1 MQEQKIT
8 DNLEVLLNVLPPVI
22 SEAVREANAEN
33 NPANLLEVIMD
44 LGRVPTARYIE
55 REEVLNDLEVTR
67 SDIDYVVERIGEFD
81 ADNRAG
87 LERTLHRIS
96 AIRNRRGHIV
106 GLTSRVGRA
115 VYGTTDIIKDLIES
129 GKSLLILGRPGV
141 GKTTMLREAAR
152 ILAESK
158 RVVIVDTS
166 NEIGGDGDVPHPAVG
181 RARRMQVA
189 MPSLQ
194 HEVMIEAVENHNPE
208 AIVIDEIGRE
218 LEAAAARTIAE
229 RGVQLIG
236 TAHGNSLENL
246 LLNPT
251 LSDLV
256 GGIESVTLSDE
267 EARRRG
273 TQKTVLERRS
283 PPTFDVLI
291 EIQTRDRLAVHLDV
305 AQAVDSLLRGY
316 PLPAEIRSRTE
327 DGEIHIEQA
336 QAPTRAAQAAGQGY
350 RRQAGELTGRADMPG
365 MPVGPARGSGR
376 SVIGGV
382 QGAPGGQAI
391 SRGPADTIKIY
402 PYGVAR
408 NRLMQASKRLG
419 VPAVIVNDAGDA
431 DVLVTLR
438 SYYRKRQRAIMDAER
453 RNMPIYV
460 LRANTVNQMQQ
471 FLTDLFNLSTGPGEA
486 GEGGVD
492 PVLQET
498 QAAIDA
504 VLNGERWVELPP
516 AKSSVRRIQHQ
527 MARDAKLLSH
537 SYGKEPRRRV
547 RIFRE

>member
-1 MQEQKIT
+1 
-8 DNLEVLLNVLPPVI
+8 
-22 SEAVREANAEN
+22 
-33 NPANLLEVIMD
+33 
-44 LGRVPTARYIE
+44 
-55 REEVLNDLEVTR
+55 
-67 SDIDYVVERIGEFD
+67 
-81 ADNRAG
+81 
-87 LERTLHRIS
+87 
-96 AIRNRRGHIV
+96 
-106 GLTSRVGRA
+106 
-115 VYGTTDIIKDLIES
+115 
-129 GKSLLILGRPGV
+129 
-141 GKTTMLREAAR
+141 
-152 ILAESK
+152 
-158 RVVIVDTS
+158 
-166 NEIGGDGDVPHPAVG
+166 
-181 RARRMQVA
+181 
-189 MPSLQ
+189 
-194 HEVMIEAVENHNPE
+194 
-208 AIVIDEIGRE
+208 
-218 LEAAAARTIAE
+218 
-229 RGVQLIG
+229 
-236 TAHGNSLENL
+236 
-246 LLNPT
+246 
-251 LSDLV
+251 
-256 GGIESVTLSDE
+256 
-267 EARRRG
+267 
-273 TQKTVLERRS
+273 
-283 PPTFDVLI
+283 
-291 EIQTRDRLAVHLDV
+291 
-305 AQAVDSLLRGY
+305 
-316 PLPAEIRSRTE
+316 
-327 DGEIHIEQA
+327 
-336 QAPTRAAQAAGQGY
+336 
-350 RRQAGELTGRADMPG
+350 
-365 MPVGPARGSGR
+365 
-376 SVIGGV
+376 V

>member
-1 MQEQKIT
+1 MTGKRIT
-8 DNLEVLLNVLPPVI
+8 DNLDVMLSVLPVTI
-22 SEAVREANAEN
+22 AHQLTVN
-33 NPANLLEVIMD
+33 NRSDELLEVILD
-44 LGRVPTARYIE
+44 LGRLPTARYIDTE
-55 REEVLNDLEVTR
+55 ETLSHEEVSHE
-67 SDIDYVVERIGEFD
+67 DIEYVVQRIGAFD
-81 ADNRAG
+81 TDNRAG
-87 LERTLHRIS
+87 LERTLHRI
-96 AIRNRRGHIV
+96 AGIRNRRGNVV
-106 GLTSRVGRA
+106 GLTCRVGRA
-115 VYGTTDIIKDLIES
+115 VYGTTDIIQDLIES

-152 ILAESK
+152 ILADKK

-181 RARRMQVA
+181 RARRMQVSTPA
-189 MPSLQ
+189 LQ

-305 AQAVDSLLRGY
+305 AAAVDALLRGY
-316 PLPAEIRSRTE
+316 PLPPEIRYRDL
-327 DGEIHIEQA
+327 DGGIRIEK
-336 QAPTRAAQAAGQGY
+336 APQPQRPASSTQQGY
-350 RRQAGELTGRADMPG
+350 RRQAGETGQLE
-365 MPVGPARGSGR
+365 RGRGQAEQRSRTQAYGLQNGNGEEVTEETTGR
-376 SVIGGV
+376 SVV
-382 QGAPGGQAI
+382 QPI
-391 SRGPADTIKIY
+391 RVF

-408 NRLMQASKRLG
+408 NRLVQAARRLG
-419 VPAVIVNDAGDA
+419 VPVIVVDDMGEA
-431 DVLVTLR
+431 DILLTLR
-438 SYYRKRQRAIMDAER
+438 AYYRKRQRPITDAEDHGKS
-453 RNMPIYV
+453 IYV
-460 LRANTVNQMQQ
+460 LRANTISQMQQ
-471 FLTDLFNLSTGPGEA
+471 FLSDTFNLS
-486 GEGGVD
+486 VD
-492 PVLQET
+492 AADERGSDPALQNT
-498 QAAIDA
+498 QAAIEA

-516 AKSSVRRIQHQ
+516 ASAYIRRLQHQ
-527 MARDAKLLSH
+527 MARQANLTSH
-537 SYGKEPRRRV
+537 SYGKEPYRRV